1 MLTPVM
7 IVVSFA
13 LVIMSSV
20 KLSLIIA
27 ATVPFIILGVVV
39 VAKVSGPVSEKQ
51 QTALD
56 GLNRIFKENLTG
68 LRVIRAFN
76 NHQRETERFGQ
87 QNRQFAAQSRKL
99 FTLMTSMEPLFFLLM
114 NIAALAIYF
123 TASFMIDQR
132 LLQVGKLIAFR
143 GHGKGHL
150 PVGDGPV
157 FHDAVLYGIHDVSE
171 SEYFRKAY

>member
-76 NHQRETERFGQ
+76 NHQRET
-87 QNRQFAAQSRKL
+87 
-99 FTLMTSMEPLFFLLM
+99 
-114 NIAALAIYF
+114 
-123 TASFMIDQR
+123 
-132 LLQVGKLIAFR
+132 
-143 GHGKGHL
+143 
-150 PVGDGPV
+150 
-157 FHDAVLYGIHDVSE
+157 
-171 SEYFRKAY
+171 

>member
-87 QNRQFAAQSRKL
+87 QNRQFAAQSTDDFDGAVIL
-99 FTLMTSMEPLFFLLM
+99 FADEYCG
-114 NIAALAIYF
+114 A
-123 TASFMIDQR
+123 
-132 LLQVGKLIAFR
+132 
-143 GHGKGHL
+143 GHL
-150 PVGDGPV
+150 FYGQFYDRSAAAAGGQADRLYGVSVPCHV
-157 FHDAVLYGIHDVSE
+157 FHDAVLYGIYDVSE

>member
-68 LRVIRAFN
+68 LRASVRLIIIRG
-76 NHQRETERFGQ
+76 RRSVLV
-87 QNRQFAAQSRKL
+87 SRIGSL
-99 FTLMTSMEPLFFLLM
+99 RPSPGSFL
-114 NIAALAIYF
+114 
-123 TASFMIDQR
+123 
-132 LLQVGKLIAFR
+132 
-143 GHGKGHL
+143 H
-150 PVGDGPV
+150 
-157 FHDAVLYGIHDVSE
+157 
-171 SEYFRKAY
+171 